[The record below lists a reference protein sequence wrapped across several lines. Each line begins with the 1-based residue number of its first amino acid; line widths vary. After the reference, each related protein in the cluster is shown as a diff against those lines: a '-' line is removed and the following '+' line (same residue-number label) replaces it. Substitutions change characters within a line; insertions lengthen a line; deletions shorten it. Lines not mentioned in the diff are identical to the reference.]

1 MKPAKTRHI
10 RQVPD
15 SWAEIPW
22 GEFYRDALNKH
33 LQPCL
38 AKLYGFHLLKV
49 GHLSAEID
57 TESCAISHQV
67 NVGLSGEGL
76 QVKADPMSLPFESKS
91 VDACLLAHCLAWSS
105 DPHRILREVDR
116 VLIDDG
122 WIIISGFNPFS
133 VLGIGKLIPG
143 IHKRV
148 PWNSRMFTQMRLMD
162 WLSLLNYEVVQ
173 RTRFQV
179 VPWNRQ
185 GGKVISTHFPALGCL
200 SIIVARKRTFPLI
213 MNPAKRAAAKRRIT
227 SAVGATSQ
235 FRTRQGHQDSDL

>member
-1 MKPAKTRHI
+1 
-10 RQVPD
+10 
-15 SWAEIPW
+15 
-22 GEFYRDALNKH
+22 
-33 LQPCL
+33 
-38 AKLYGFHLLKV
+38 
-49 GHLSAEID
+49 
-57 TESCAISHQV
+57 
-67 NVGLSGEGL
+67 
-76 QVKADPMSLPFESKS
+76 MSLPFESKS

-235 FRTRQGHQDSDL
+235 FRSRQGHQDSDV

>member
-10 RQVPD
+10 RHVPH
-15 SWAEIPW
+15 SWEEMPW
-22 GEFYRDALNKH
+22 GDYYRDALTRH

-38 AKLYGFHLLKV
+38 DRLYGFHLLKI
-49 GHLSAEID
+49 GQLSAEID
-57 TESCAISHQV
+57 TEHCAISHQV
-67 NVGLSGEGL
+67 NVGLTGDNL
-76 QVKADPMSLPFESKS
+76 QVIADPGSLPFEGKS
-91 VDACLLAHCLAWSS
+91 VDACLLAHSLAWSS

-122 WIIISGFNPFS
+122 WMIISGFNLFS
-133 VLGIGKLIPG
+133 VLGMGKLIPG
-143 IHKRV
+143 LRQRV
-148 PWNSRMFTQMRLMD
+148 PWNSRMFTQTRLID

-179 VPWNRQ
+179 LPWNKQ

-213 MNPAKRAAAKRRIT
+213 MNPAKKAAANRRL
-227 SAVGATSQ
+227 SPAVGATS
-235 FRTRQGHQDSDL
+235 RIRQRHQDPD